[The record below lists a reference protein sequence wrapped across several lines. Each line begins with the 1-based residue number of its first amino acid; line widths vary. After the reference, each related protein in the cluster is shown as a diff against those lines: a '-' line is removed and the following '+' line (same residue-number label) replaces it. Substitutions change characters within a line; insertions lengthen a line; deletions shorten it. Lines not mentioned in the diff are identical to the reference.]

1 MQCGFHLEKT
11 FKLLI
16 QGFKRQWS
24 ELFENVAI
32 KRFVG
37 VILLKVAPQIYSV
50 LNNTTLR
57 I

>member
-37 VILLKVAPQIYSV
+37 VILLKVAPPIYSV